1 MSIYYKLCCNIQIV
15 ICNWHVQCYICD
27 WMDEQINK
35 ETNKYF
41 SVVDKWK
48 EACYYDIL
56 FWLGDKGL
64 AGC

>member
-1 MSIYYKLCCNIQIV
+1 
-15 ICNWHVQCYICD
+15 
-27 WMDEQINK
+27 MDEQINK

-56 FWLGDKGL
+56 F
-64 AGC
+64 